1 MSAQPISDGASW
13 QADAACQGEQGS
25 VFYPPIRPERKAIRL
40 AREQR
45 AKAVCG
51 TCSVR
56 RECLDASLRHN
67 ERYGIWGGLTDVE
80 RRHLREAG

>member
-1 MSAQPISDGASW
+1 MSAQPISGEPRW

-25 VFYPPIRPERKAIRL
+25 VFYPPIRHERKATRL
-40 AREQR
+40 TREQR
-45 AKAVCG
+45 AKAVCQS
-51 TCSVR
+51 CSVR
-56 RECLDASLRHN
+56 PDCLDAALRHN